1 MVAHDAHGPDRWQQ
15 DRESLADLVVV
26 ARAAQLLK
34 VDVIGRPQALGARL
48 RHLADDADAQ
58 AGARE
63 GVAHHGVVRQAEL
76 PAQGAHLILEEQPKR
91 LDHLHLHAVG
101 KATHVVVRLD
111 DTGRPLERGGLDD
124 VGVERALQEQALIHG
139 QLHLCHRLLEAL
151 DEESADDL
159 SLVLRLRDALELCV
173 ELLPRVEDL
182 QAHAWDVG
190 LEPLLDD
197 DGLVLAQEA
206 CVDHKGLEPLADGLV
221 DERGGDTRV
230 DATADSADDILAVEV
245 GHDELDLLLREVV
258 HVPLA
263 LATADLEH
271 EVLDHLRAVGR
282 VRHLRVVL
290 QAIQVTSRILHRC
303 ELGV

>member
-76 PAQGAHLILEEQPKR
+76 PAEGAHLVLEQEPQG
-91 LDHLHLHAVG
+91 LDDLHLHAVG
-101 KATHVVVRLD
+101 EAADVVVRLD
-111 DTGRPLERGGLDD
+111 DARGPLERRGLDD
-124 VGVERALQEQALIHG
+124 IGVQRALQEQALIQG
-139 QLHLCHRLLEAL
+139 QLHLRHCLLEAL

-159 SLVLRLRDALELCV
+159 SLLFGLRDTLELRV
-173 ELLPRVEDL
+173 EFLPRVEDL

-197 DGLVLAQEA
+197 DGLVL
-206 CVDHKGLEPLADGLV
+206 
-221 DERGGDTRV
+221 
-230 DATADSADDILAVEV
+230 S
-245 GHDELDLLLREVV
+245 
-258 HVPLA
+258 
-263 LATADLEH
+263 
-271 EVLDHLRAVGR
+271 
-282 VRHLRVVL
+282 
-290 QAIQVTSRILHRC
+290 
-303 ELGV
+303 